1 MSHATKTL
9 STNRTTDKLL
19 RPSEVAFWLGISRA
33 TLYRYEK
40 QSGFPGKIRLSP
52 RCVGWWESDLANWLE
67 ARGAA

>member
-1 MSHATKTL
+1 MPANQNAAT
-9 STNRTTDKLL
+9 SRTTDILL

-33 TLYRYEK
+33 TLYRYES
-40 QSGFPGKIRLSP
+40 QPGFPGKIRLSP